1 MKALF
6 RISGPQQSHNEIV
19 KYLKSL
25 DLRTARIDR
34 RPSLNSKPFSSVY
47 FVEVHGS
54 EEGQNIDET
63 LSLGSWSIDVENAAK
78 RVRHEGGEADLIGIW

>member
-1 MKALF
+1 
-6 RISGPQQSHNEIV
+6 V

-34 RPSLNSKPFSSVY
+34 RPSLNSEPFGSVY

-54 EEGQNIDET
+54 EGGQNIDEK
-63 LSLGSWSIDVENAAK
+63 LGSWSVDIENAVR
-78 RVRHEGGEADLIGIW
+78 RVRHEGGEADVIGIW